1 MGKNKGQ
8 PAAATRKRHRAAV
21 VKQSEGKATGTPP
34 PANLTSSRRSKMAVS
49 RQRERRR
56 PNQASAIWL
65 WGRHPVLAALANP
78 ARRCQR
84 LLIEAGLLA
93 RGDEALAAALATA
106 GAQASS
112 ASLVPESAT
121 RETLVNLLPAG
132 AVHQGLALLVEPL
145 SAPHLADIL
154 ERSGE
159 GPLRLIALDQ
169 VSDPQN
175 VGAVLRSAAALG
187 AAAVIQTRRHA
198 PGESGALA
206 KAASGALE
214 VVPLLA
220 ETNLARC
227 LRQLQAAGVFCLG
240 LAGEADL
247 TLAEA
252 APGPRSCLVLG
263 AEGQG
268 LRRLTREACD
278 LLVRLPTQGPIQDL
292 NVSAA
297 AAIGLYELARSER

>member
-8 PAAATRKRHRAAV
+8 QV
-21 VKQSEGKATGTPP
+21 
-34 PANLTSSRRSKMAVS
+34 AVS
-49 RQRERRR
+49 RKRRHAAVKKGGHGKTVGKPNPATAKSPQQHNKGASWQRERRR
-56 PNQASAIWL
+56 TKQANGFWL

-78 ARRCQR
+78 ARRCRR
-84 LLIEAGLLA
+84 LLVEAAALA
-93 RGDEALAAALATA
+93 RRDEALADALAKT
-106 GAQASS
+106 GAQAST

-121 RETLVNLLPAG
+121 REALANLLPAG
-132 AVHQGLALLVEPL
+132 ALHQGLALLVEPL
-145 SAPHLADIL
+145 SAPDLEDIL
-154 ERSGE
+154 QQAGD

-187 AAAVIQTRRHA
+187 ATAVIQTKRHA

-240 LAGEADL
+240 LAGEAEL
-247 TLAEA
+247 TLAAA

-263 AEGQG
+263 AEGRG

-297 AAIGLYELARSER
+297 AAIGLYELARSEI